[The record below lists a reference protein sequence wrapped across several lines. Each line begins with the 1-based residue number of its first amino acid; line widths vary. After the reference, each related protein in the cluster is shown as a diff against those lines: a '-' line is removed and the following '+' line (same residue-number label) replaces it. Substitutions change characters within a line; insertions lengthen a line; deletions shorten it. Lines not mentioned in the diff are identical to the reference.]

1 MYKLKSLHKHKKKLM
16 YTATSRLKSDSD
28 RLMGPEE
35 ILSRRSSPLNPGGK
49 QNRMFYCCV
58 MSSLRNLQSEQKAL
72 KLESEVVM

>member
-58 MSSLRNLQSEQKAL
+58 LSTLGTYKAS
-72 KLESEVVM
+72 KRH